1 MSSDQQLA
9 VVSFGRSA
17 SIERAGQAGDFPG
30 FINEVGRDESN
41 LSEALEKSL
50 ALIPQGAPGRI
61 LVLSDGRWT
70 GKDPANAAWRAAARG
85 IAIDYRALERS
96 AANDVAI
103 SQIEAPATV
112 SPGEA
117 FMINAWIRS
126 PVQQDIS
133 YELLRGNERLA
144 AGKRNVSSGQTRL
157 TFRDQ

>member
-1 MSSDQQLA
+1 MA

-17 SIERAGQAGDFPG
+17 SIEQVSQSAEFAGFTG
-30 FINEVGRDESN
+30 EVGRDESN
-41 LSEALEKSL
+41 LAEALERAL
-50 ALIPQGAPGRI
+50 ALIPQGSPGRI

-112 SPGEA
+112 SPDEA

-126 PVQQDIS
+126 PVQPVK
-133 YELLRGNERLA
+133 YVCA
-144 AGKRNVSSGQTRL
+144 
-157 TFRDQ
+157 